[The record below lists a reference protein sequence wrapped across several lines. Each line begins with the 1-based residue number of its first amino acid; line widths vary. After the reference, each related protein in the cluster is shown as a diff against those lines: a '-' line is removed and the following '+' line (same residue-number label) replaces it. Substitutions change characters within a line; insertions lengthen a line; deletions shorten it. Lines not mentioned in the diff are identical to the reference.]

1 MDEEQ
6 LAQVEAGTG
15 DATTLALVQEQRNL
29 NERIRNSQVL
39 SQSLPEGTIQDQ
51 IVAQNQGI
59 AAAPIPE
66 SMFGDTAVGERYAP
80 AEEEE
85 ASPAMARGGIVAFAK
100 GKEVKAPVDDVSAF
114 RAIDTSKAVMTEE
127 ERLGAEEKGLARLE
141 KFLGPDRSIELAEK
155 VAKASELGP
164 QAESRAKAA
173 AAFEMMAA
181 FGEAVPF
188 ATALGKAGAA
198 AGRNMKEFEKLK
210 RESEKEANKLR
221 LDTARYERAEKMQR
235 YGEANKIAQQME
247 DRKAKLAA
255 LEIEKSKTLADIQT
269 KREATASSEKVGM
282 AQVAVQRA
290 GLGKLDFNR
299 EILKNKV
306 NEFTAAFVQKN
317 GRQPTPQ
324 EQATITGL
332 ASDAAA
338 KLLKVDPYGAV
349 RAGTSQANV
358 IQDEIKEIDAA
369 LKGAALGMPLPEGTT
384 VATLQARRAEA
395 QRRYE
400 AALSGAG
407 GTTTPPPATTQSL
420 QPGQIVVD
428 ANGNR
433 AKYVGGDPKD
443 PKSYA
448 PV

>member
-1 MDEEQ
+1 
-6 LAQVEAGTG
+6 
-15 DATTLALVQEQRNL
+15 
-29 NERIRNSQVL
+29 
-39 SQSLPEGTIQDQ
+39 
-51 IVAQNQGI
+51 
-59 AAAPIPE
+59 
-66 SMFGDTAVGERYAP
+66 
-80 AEEEE
+80 
-85 ASPAMARGGIVAFAK
+85 
-100 GKEVKAPVDDVSAF
+100 
-114 RAIDTSKAVMTEE
+114 
-127 ERLGAEEKGLARLE
+127 
-141 KFLGPDRSIELAEK
+141 
-155 VAKASELGP
+155 
-164 QAESRAKAA
+164 
-173 AAFEMMAA
+173 
-181 FGEAVPF
+181 
-188 ATALGKAGAA
+188 
-198 AGRNMKEFEKLK
+198 
-210 RESEKEANKLR
+210 
-221 LDTARYERAEKMQR
+221 MQR

-269 KREATASSEKVGM
+269 KREATEAQREVGM

-407 GTTTPPPATTQSL
+407 GTTTPPPATTQAL